1 MALFFPGPPPP
12 YITLEPLIVVVIPA
26 PPFKPD
32 PAFWAPPPPPAP
44 QLFTFKLQGFVDVA
58 IVAPAFAFPL
68 VPPVKDVRSGAT
80 PPVTETEPKLEL
92 PPFVPL
98 SGVYPVALSEIL
110 APLQLIKAAEPAAP
124 TLIATAAAGVKDS
137 VVKLTPPPPPPAP

>member
-1 MALFFPGPPPP
+1 MP
-12 YITLEPLIVVVIPA
+12 
-26 PPFKPD
+26 
-32 PAFWAPPPPPAP
+32 
-44 QLFTFKLQGFVDVA
+44 
-58 IVAPAFAFPL
+58 IVAPNFPFPL

-98 SGVYPVALSEIL
+98 SGVYPVAPSEIR
-110 APLQLIKAAEPAAP
+110 APLQLIKAAEPPVP
-124 TLIATAAAGVKDS
+124 TLIVTEAATVKDS